1 MGLNKKFFN
10 FVSYVKEIKNI
21 LDLTK
26 GFMISAAHM

>member
-10 FVSYVKEIKNI
+10 SVSYVKEIKNI